1 MCRLSFPAPRF
12 EFVEA
17 WRQVWNPPDF
27 VCTVLLWYHWYHGTF
42 NYGSAIKSQRMQGL
56 EDFTRLSNHILN
68 LGTPLTSF
76 KLSSWNI
83 EHERKDRKELM
94 VMASHCRRTGSNMFQ
109 RILSWCHDLIGISGM
124 CAECATAPCHFELS
138 QSEDDSEALRQKY
151 FDDQF
156 TTSASGSHGEVWVP
170 NPSLATSCFAINI
183 GTDTHT
189 ACDSP
194 RFSLASQNLIRV
206 NAHIKWMMR
215 WMIR

>member
-1 MCRLSFPAPRF
+1 MCHLSFPAPRF

-27 VCTVLLWYHWYHGTF
+27 ICTVLLWYHWYHWYLQLWKRDQIATNFWDWKTLLGCP
-42 NYGSAIKSQRMQGL
+42 
-56 EDFTRLSNHILN
+56 NHILN
-68 LGTPLTSF
+68 LGIPLTSF
-76 KLSSWNI
+76 QLSSGNI
-83 EHERKDRKELM
+83 EHERKDRNELM

-156 TTSASGSHGEVWVP
+156 TTSASGSHGEV
-170 NPSLATSCFAINI
+170 
-183 GTDTHT
+183 
-189 ACDSP
+189 
-194 RFSLASQNLIRV
+194 
-206 NAHIKWMMR
+206 
-215 WMIR
+215 